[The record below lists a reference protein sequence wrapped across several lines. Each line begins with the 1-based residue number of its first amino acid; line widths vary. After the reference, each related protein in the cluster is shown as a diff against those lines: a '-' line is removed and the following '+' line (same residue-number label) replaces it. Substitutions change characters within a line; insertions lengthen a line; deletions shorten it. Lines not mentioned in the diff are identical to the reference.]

1 MHFTIHDTPGV
12 IHFVRLLS
20 WLVLKLSGWQVINVA
35 PATGSYLIIA
45 APHTSNWDFPLG
57 IAMAFH
63 LRLRVYFIGKHTLF
77 EGPTGPI
84 MRWLGGIPLNREA
97 SKNFVDA
104 SIAAFDNNENLIFAI
119 APEGTR
125 TSVARWKT
133 GFYHMAKGANVPLAL
148 AYFDFATR
156 TGGIGKMLKT
166 TENMAD
172 DMQVI
177 ADFYRPIIAKNPYN
191 YNPDIT
197 GTQTLAEPTTAPKA
211 ELSKPQTLGECPPV
225 QPAKTTV

>member
-12 IHFVRLLS
+12 IHIIRLLS
-20 WLVLKLSGWQVINVA
+20 WLVLKLAGWKVINVA
-35 PATGSYLIIA
+35 PATGSYLLIA

-77 EGPTGPI
+77 KGFTGPI
-84 MRWLGGIPLNREA
+84 MRWLGGIPLNRET
-97 SKNFVDA
+97 SKDFVDA
-104 SIAAFDNNENLIFAI
+104 SIETYANNDNLIFAI

-125 TSVARWKT
+125 TSVERWKT

-156 TGGIGKMLKT
+156 TGGIGKMLHT
-166 TENMAD
+166 TENMDA
-172 DMQVI
+172 DMQAI
-177 ADFYRPIIAKNPYN
+177 ADFYRPMTGKNPNN
-191 YNPDIT
+191 YNSDIT
-197 GTQTLAEPTTAPKA
+197 GTNAETQKA
-211 ELSKPQTLGECPPV
+211 S
-225 QPAKTTV
+225 

>member
-12 IHFVRLLS
+12 IHIIRLLS
-20 WLVLKLSGWQVINVA
+20 WLVLKLSGWKVINVA
-35 PATGSYLIIA
+35 PATGSYLLIA

-63 LRLRVYFIGKHTLF
+63 LRLKVYFIGKHTLF
-77 EGPTGPI
+77 KGVRGPI

-104 SIAAFDNNENLIFAI
+104 SIETYANNDNLIFAI

-125 TSVARWKT
+125 ASVERWKT

-156 TGGIGKMLKT
+156 SGGIGKMLNT
-166 TENMAD
+166 TDNMDA
-172 DMQVI
+172 DMQAI
-177 ADFYRPIIAKNPYN
+177 ADFYRPVTGKNPNN

-197 GTQTLAEPTTAPKA
+197 GFNTATKKA
-211 ELSKPQTLGECPPV
+211 S
-225 QPAKTTV
+225 

>member
-12 IHFVRLLS
+12 IHIIRLLS
-20 WLVLKLSGWQVINVA
+20 WLVLKLSGWKVINVA
-35 PATGSYLIIA
+35 PATGSYLLIA

-63 LRLRVYFIGKHTLF
+63 LRLKVYFIGKHTLF
-77 EGPTGPI
+77 KGVRGPI

-104 SIAAFDNNENLIFAI
+104 SIETYANNDNLIFAI

-125 TSVARWKT
+125 ASVERWKT

-156 TGGIGKMLKT
+156 TGGIGKMLNT
-166 TENMAD
+166 TD
-172 DMQVI
+172 DMDADMQAI
-177 ADFYRPIIAKNPYN
+177 ADFYRPVTGKNPNN

-197 GTQTLAEPTTAPKA
+197 GFNSTTKKV
-211 ELSKPQTLGECPPV
+211 S
-225 QPAKTTV
+225 

>member
-12 IHFVRLLS
+12 IHMIRLLS
-20 WLVLKLSGWQVINVA
+20 WLVLKLGGWKVVNAA

-63 LRLRVYFIGKHTLF
+63 LRLKVYFIGKHTLF
-77 EGPTGPI
+77 EGMAGPI
-84 MRWLGGIPLNREA
+84 MRWLGGIPLNREV
-97 SKNFVDA
+97 SKNFVDS
-104 SIAAFDNNENLIFAI
+104 SIEAYADHENLIFAI

-125 TSVARWKT
+125 ASVDRWKT
-133 GFYHMAKGANVPLAL
+133 GFYHMAKGAKVPLAL

-156 TGGIGKMLKT
+156 TGGIGKMFDT
-166 TENMAD
+166 TGNMAA
-172 DMQVI
+172 DMQAIATFYSTVI
-177 ADFYRPIIAKNPYN
+177 GKNPNN

-197 GTQTLAEPTTAPKA
+197 GAKKTATA
-211 ELSKPQTLGECPPV
+211 EL
-225 QPAKTTV
+225 

>member
-12 IHFVRLLS
+12 IHIIRLLS
-20 WLVLKLSGWQVINVA
+20 WLVLKLSSWKVVNVA

-57 IAMAFH
+57 IAMAYH
-63 LRLRVYFIGKHTLF
+63 LRLKVYFIGKHTLF
-77 EGPTGPI
+77 EGIRGPI

-104 SIAAFDNNENLIFAI
+104 SIEIYASNENLIFAI

-125 TSVARWKT
+125 ANVARWKT
-133 GFYHMAKGANVPLAL
+133 GFYHMAKGAKVPLAL

-156 TGGIGKMLKT
+156 TGGIGKMLNT
-166 TENMAD
+166 TENMDA
-172 DMQVI
+172 DMQAI
-177 ADFYRPIIAKNPYN
+177 ADFYRPIIGKNPSN
-191 YNPDIT
+191 FNPNIT
-197 GTQTLAEPTTAPKA
+197 G
-211 ELSKPQTLGECPPV
+211 
-225 QPAKTTV
+225 AKKNC

>member
-12 IHFVRLLS
+12 IHIIRLLS
-20 WLVLKLSGWQVINVA
+20 WLVLKLSGWKVINVA
-35 PATGSYLIIA
+35 PATGSYLLIA

-63 LRLRVYFIGKHTLF
+63 LRLKVYFIGKHTLF
-77 EGPTGPI
+77 TGITGPI

-104 SIAAFDNNENLIFAI
+104 SIETYANNDNLIFAI

-125 TSVARWKT
+125 ASVERWKT

-156 TGGIGKMLKT
+156 TGGIGKMLNT
-166 TENMAD
+166 TDNMDA
-172 DMQVI
+172 DMQAI
-177 ADFYRPIIAKNPYN
+177 ADFYRPMTGKNPNN

-197 GTQTLAEPTTAPKA
+197 GFNSTTKKA
-211 ELSKPQTLGECPPV
+211 S
-225 QPAKTTV
+225 

>member
-12 IHFVRLLS
+12 IHFIRLLS
-20 WLVLKLSGWQVINVA
+20 WLVLKLSGWKVINVA
-35 PATGSYLIIA
+35 PATGSYLLIA

-77 EGPTGPI
+77 TGITGPI

-104 SIAAFDNNENLIFAI
+104 SIEAYADNENLIFAI

-125 TSVARWKT
+125 ASVERWKT

-156 TGGIGKMLKT
+156 TGGIGKMLNT
-166 TENMAD
+166 TDNMDA
-172 DMQVI
+172 DMQAI
-177 ADFYRPIIAKNPYN
+177 ADFYRPMTGKNPNN

-197 GTQTLAEPTTAPKA
+197 GTNAETKKA
-211 ELSKPQTLGECPPV
+211 S
-225 QPAKTTV
+225 

>member
-12 IHFVRLLS
+12 IHIIRLLS
-20 WLVLKLSGWQVINVA
+20 WLVLKLAGWKVINVA
-35 PATGSYLIIA
+35 PATGSYLLIV

-77 EGPTGPI
+77 KGFKGPI
-84 MRWLGGIPLNREA
+84 MRWLGGIPLNRET
-97 SKNFVDA
+97 SKDFVDA
-104 SIAAFDNNENLIFAI
+104 SIETYANNDNLIFAI

-125 TSVARWKT
+125 TSVERWKT

-156 TGGIGKMLKT
+156 TGGIGKMLYT
-166 TENMAD
+166 TDNMDA
-172 DMQVI
+172 DMQSI
-177 ADFYRPIIAKNPYN
+177 ADFYRPMTGKNPTN

-197 GTQTLAEPTTAPKA
+197 GTNAETKKA
-211 ELSKPQTLGECPPV
+211 S
-225 QPAKTTV
+225 